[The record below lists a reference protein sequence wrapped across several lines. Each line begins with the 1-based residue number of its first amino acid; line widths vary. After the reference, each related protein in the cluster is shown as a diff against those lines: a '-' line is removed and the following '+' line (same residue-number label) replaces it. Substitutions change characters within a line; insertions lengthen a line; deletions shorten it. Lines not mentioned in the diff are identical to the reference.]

1 MKKKVMRILTL
12 TVSKSPESSR
22 LLLRCSEDEDNPAN
36 DYPDEEK
43 DDASTSDP
51 DWDLLG
57 QSAVPVSALYIGSVL
72 LLEDDSTCEDQDDYC
87 NF

>member
-1 MKKKVMRILTL
+1 MKKKAMKIPTL

-22 LLLRCSEDEDNPAN
+22 PLLSCSEDEDNPAN

-43 DDASTSDP
+43 DEASTSDP

-57 QSAVPVSALYIGSVL
+57 RSVVRVSALYIGLVL
-72 LLEDDSTCEDQDDYC
+72 LLEDDSTCED
-87 NF
+87 